1 MRAEF
6 RARFP
11 CSYRSVV
18 EARHGLLHYVRTF
31 GFAESVVADIECAI
45 GEALA
50 NAAEHGFR
58 DGTTFDVLARSD
70 GESLVIEVQDDGPGF
85 PHASAASAPL
95 QPPATGSPRGFG
107 MFIMRSLMDEIAY
120 TDRGRRITLKK
131 RLPVAGNGANDEDTP
146 GEDATALG

>member
-1 MRAEF
+1 MSADF

-18 EARHGLLHYVRTF
+18 EARRGLVHYVRSF
-31 GFAESVVADIECAI
+31 GFAENVVDDIECAI

-70 GESLVIEVQDDGPGF
+70 GESLVIDVQDDGPGF
-85 PHASAASAPL
+85 PHAAAATGEL
-95 QPPATGSPRGFG
+95 QPPASGSPRGFG

-120 TDRGRRITLKK
+120 SDRGRRITLKK
-131 RLPVAGNGANDEDTP
+131 RLPVARPDANG
-146 GEDATALG
+146 GDATATG